1 MKESHYLTKN
11 KSGAT
16 TKKRPALTKNWSKN
30 HRKNEQ
36 TRKRNS
42 GLSLPEVVVT
52 TSIIGILS
60 SVAVPS
66 YFEQIQRNE
75 NKETQS
81 IVASIPTL
89 ISAYIDAT
97 GELPTKWDEVSSIAA
112 VMTND
117 GPATGELTSPII
129 LPNGNFELSVAGP
142 TDSIYTLTAT
152 PRIVRDADNPEEMAE
167 DRFAVQSCFNVS
179 NGASDLKSG
188 MGIENEE
195 VLNCG

>member
-1 MKESHYLTKN
+1 M
-11 KSGAT
+11 
-16 TKKRPALTKNWSKN
+16 
-30 HRKNEQ
+30 
-36 TRKRNS
+36 
-42 GLSLPEVVVT
+42 VVA
-52 TSIIGILS
+52 TSIIGTLS
-60 SVAVPS
+60 AIAVPNYMES
-66 YFEQIQRNE
+66 MQKSGQSQIQS
-75 NKETQS
+75 K
-81 IVASIPTL
+81 IASIPTI

-97 GELPTKWDEVSSIAA
+97 GELPTKWDELSSIAA

-152 PRIVRDADNPEEMAE
+152 PRIVSDAANLEEIDE
-167 DRFAVQSCFNVS
+167 DRFAIQSCFNVS

-188 MGIENEE
+188 MGIENKE